1 MESLTTQPIYNS
13 LGSILNKIKNTDGIV
28 QIVAPNNSGRLFTL
42 PYLLKDDGGIWIV
55 VEDYQTSLLAST
67 IMRSHNVPASNDDEF
82 DLNAPVV
89 YLSSQK
95 FKNYLIDNYNK
106 DIPCKML
113 ILEEQEKN
121 TKVQRLIISLLGN
134 IIREQRP
141 VPYLI
146 LSGSIKVPVSSAFPI
161 KIEYIEVLN
170 KSIPERI
177 AYHNKKTV
185 DIIEFVDELHTK
197 HGTGT
202 FVVIV
207 ANEDDVDRLI
217 NSGDRSDYRFIRV
230 GDQSDS
236 ANERSII
243 VCTDKTLSCIVGQQI
258 LITIDTMEMMIEQ
271 ELNSGL
277 VAGVK
282 MLESQENAYRRHR
295 IISKYY
301 YRTTTEGNFKSL
313 PRSNRKYIHI
323 DDIIRLKNAK
333 LDYYTLLEETET
345 AVGIEVLKLKNLL
358 MLDDENNITEKGQY
372 YLKTFDILSLR
383 SSGVLWEWSQLGL
396 PIYPCLVVVIMIDLY
411 GRGYGTSNQV
421 DGLPIYEDNQDH
433 LDFILKLWITMTDF
447 MKEKDLSK
455 MLAGDKNRLLR
466 EWCKV
471 FKVNYDKLEVVIK
484 RLIVAVDRLGA
495 TVGRFTYQGVRDK
508 LVPVFNNE
516 YRQEYL
522 MNQTPN
528 EGIYQ
533 RVGTQ
538 LKFELHKD
546 QYCNI
551 RQLIVPSYLNIL
563 SDDNKTIFAIIA

>member
-13 LGSILNKIKNTDGIV
+13 LSSILTKIKNTDGII

-42 PYLLKDDGGIWIV
+42 PYTLREDGGVWV
-55 VEDYQTSLLAST
+55 VVDDYQTSILAST
-67 IMRSHNVPASNDDEF
+67 IMRGYGVQTGNDDDF
-82 DLNAPVV
+82 DLDTPIL

-95 FKNYLIDNYNK
+95 FKNYLIENYDK
-106 DIPCKML
+106 DIPCKIL

-134 IIREQRP
+134 IIRAQRP
-141 VPYLI
+141 IPYLI
-146 LSGSIKVPVSSAFPI
+146 LSGSTKVPVSSSFPI
-161 KIEYIEVLN
+161 KIEYVEVLT

-177 AYHNKKTV
+177 AYHNKKTI
-185 DIIEFVDELHTK
+185 DIVEFVDELHTK
-197 HGTGT
+197 HGSGT

-207 ANEDDVDRLI
+207 ADEDDVQRLI
-217 NSGDRSDYRFIRV
+217 KTDSSGDYRFV
-230 GDQSDS
+230 GISEQNS
-236 ANERSII
+236 NGRSVI
-243 VCTDKTLSCIVGQQI
+243 VCTDKTLSCILCKEI
-258 LITIDTMEMMIEQ
+258 LITIDTMEMIGEQ

-277 VAGVK
+277 IINVK
-282 MLESQENAYRRHR
+282 IKETQENAYRRHR

-301 YRTTTEGNFKSL
+301 YRTTTESNFKSL
-313 PRSNRKYIHI
+313 PKSNKKYIHL

-345 AVGIEVLKLKNLL
+345 AVGIEVLKLKSLL
-358 MLDDENNITEKGQY
+358 MLDDENNITDKGQF
-372 YLKTFDILSLR
+372 YLKISDIISLR
-383 SSGVLWEWSQLGL
+383 SSGVLWEWSQLGF

-411 GRGYGTSNQV
+411 EYGYGTSTRV
-421 DGLPIYEDNQDH
+421 EGLPIYQNNQDH
-433 LDFILKLWITMTDF
+433 LDFILKLWITITDF

-455 MLAGDKNRLLR
+455 LLTDDKNKILR
-466 EWCKV
+466 EWCQV
-471 FKVNYDKLEVVIK
+471 FKINYDKLESVIK
-484 RLIVAVDRLGA
+484 RLIVAIDRLDA
-495 TVGRFTYQGVRDK
+495 SVGRFTYQGARDK

-533 RVGTQ
+533 RVGKQ

-551 RQLIVPSYLNIL
+551 RELIVPSYLNIL
-563 SDDNKTIFAIIA
+563 SDDNKTIFAIVV